1 MGKWKWSLGAL
12 IVVLA
17 LGLVWGFY
25 GRQPQGN
32 APATQKTP
40 GVSAGG
46 SSQHPYTIASPGAEK
61 YAGDTAWKNYVKKAE
76 GNPKDA
82 AAQVDAAVASFVNK
96 KYTDAV
102 TYYKKAIALDPKN
115 AQYPAYLGNVYF
127 WGLNN
132 PALAESYYRKAVQ
145 LDPTYGDGWFLLG
158 RFYVAE
164 GKKSEAKSVLSEGL
178 KKVPKSSPQYARLE
192 AYAKTIK

>member
-17 LGLVWGFY
+17 AGLFWGFHA
-25 GRQPQGN
+25 RQPQGP
-32 APATQKTP
+32 APTGNTGA
-40 GVSAGG
+40 G
-46 SSQHPYTIASPGAEK
+46 SSQHPYTIASPGAQKYEGASAWEK
-61 YAGDTAWKNYVKKAE
+61 YVKKAE
-76 GNPKDA
+76 GSPKDA

-127 WGLNN
+127 FGLNQ
-132 PALAESYYRKAVQ
+132 PAAAESYYRKAVQ
-145 LDPTYGDGWFLLG
+145 VDPTYGDGWYLLG
-158 RFYVAE
+158 RFYVSE

-178 KKVPKSSPQYARLE
+178 KKVPKSSPQYTRLA
-192 AYAKTIK
+192 AYAKTVK